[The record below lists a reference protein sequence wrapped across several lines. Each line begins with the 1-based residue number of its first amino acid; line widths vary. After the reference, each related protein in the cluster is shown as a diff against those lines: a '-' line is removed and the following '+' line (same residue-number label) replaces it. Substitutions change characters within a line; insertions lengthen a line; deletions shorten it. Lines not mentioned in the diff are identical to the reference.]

1 MDILEFVELAKR
13 STGGTFTVSNEGY
26 VWDVSEKSYATGFQV
41 GIGSLA
47 MIPLRRDGEDIDDD
61 SLIAHIVGAVSDFYY
76 GTTYNGGVERSL
88 GLWVEN
94 HKDGGATLYVDT
106 TVWIGDKLRAN
117 IVGAVMCEKEIYDW
131 ANEKCLPV
139 IPAGK

>member
-1 MDILEFVELAKR
+1 MDILEFVDFAKR
-13 STGGTFTVSNEGY
+13 TTGGTYTVSNEGY
-26 VWDVSEKSYATGFQV
+26 VWKISHKSYVSGYQV

-61 SLIAHIVGAVSDFYY
+61 SLTAYLVGAVSDFYY

-106 TVWIGDKLRAN
+106 TVWVADQLSAN
-117 IVGAVMCEKEIYDW
+117 IVGAVLCEKEIYDW
-131 ANEKCLPV
+131 ENDKCLTV